1 MATGGEESELTSSTP
16 TRSSGKRKAAAVK
29 KWRNQKN
36 VGGAGKKEI
45 RSVSARSSEMFHTQ
59 NNEQGLGVF
68 GYVGCRASAQS

>member
-36 VGGAGKKEI
+36 VGGAGKKKLE
-45 RSVSARSSEMFHTQ
+45 VF
-59 NNEQGLGVF
+59 LPGVVKCF
-68 GYVGCRASAQS
+68 THRTTSRVWVFLDM